1 MKVEINDEMR
11 EELTKNQI
19 ARLFTSRVAKHFC
32 KYVEMDKEDFFK
44 YMQEANDDMKEYMEK
59 EMKKEKGK

>member
-1 MKVEINDEMR
+1 MKIEINDEIR

-32 KYVEMDKEDFFK
+32 KYAEMDKEDFFK
-44 YMQEANDDMKEYMEK
+44 FMKEANDEMKEYMEK
-59 EMKKEKGK
+59 EKEKGE